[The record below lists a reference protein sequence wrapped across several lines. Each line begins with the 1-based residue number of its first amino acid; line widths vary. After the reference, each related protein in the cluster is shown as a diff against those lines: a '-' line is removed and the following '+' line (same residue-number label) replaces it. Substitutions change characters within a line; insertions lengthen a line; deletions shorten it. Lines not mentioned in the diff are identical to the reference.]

1 MPQLKPFR
9 GLQLN
14 KVHPLARGLVGCWLM
29 NEGGGNIIYDF
40 VNRLN
45 ITGAG
50 TTGLP
55 TWTAGNHGAA
65 LNYISANSQYHQVNT
80 APQIAGY
87 PFSVIAWF
95 NSNDTVNGQ
104 SLFWFGNGSL
114 TNVYWGLLLYTGKV
128 CANARNT
135 SDRLDTFSSVA
146 YSANTWNMAAGV
158 WLSSTSRAAYLN
170 GGNKGTGIG
179 AANFGTCNRTAIGMY
194 RDFSPG
200 FPMSGKI
207 GLAMVWNR
215 ALSDAEIRWL
225 YREMF
230 PMFEPSRGRER
241 IYALGPE
248 VWLTGS
254 AEAQSATSAVLKQL
268 HRLVGSALAQS
279 QVSAVCEII
288 RKVSSIAASVS
299 DATGLLKTVRD
310 VAASIGG
317 LAAVD
322 GTISIAG
329 ETLLAGVVTGTAAL
343 SGTLILS
350 IRQPWFGGSLEIE
363 RQWLREVLFNCVSA
377 NAIKLGTALTSGWF
391 WVRVCGCSALYRGA
405 GMEQMDFTN
414 ILAVAA
420 KDACEIRPPSYLPH
434 DSNSTYF
441 YVIRRFNNCGYQ
453 ERTLGAAV
461 KVSIE
466 TSGELARLQP
476 NNIFDSKAEQVNGNK
491 IQLVWFYC
499 PLEQKSKPV
508 CFKIYWDSWTGQV
521 DYENP
526 TAIISYQGRKYYS
539 YETGALEAGRYLF
552 AIRAEDVHGVENNSL
567 SQSRINLCTGSPDS
581 INILSA
587 ETI

>member
-1 MPQLKPFR
+1 MPQLKPFC
-9 GLQLN
+9 GIQLN
-14 KVHPLARGLVGCWLM
+14 RTHPLARGLVGCWLM
-29 NEGGGNIIYDF
+29 NEGGGNKVFDLSGNRNTGTLTNMAFPPTATSGWNPGKFGSALAFDGTNDYVDCGAVKPTGSITIAGWFKTTSGSEHAIISTITTANKGYALSVSPRLWLYIYGTTTCYKKSTDTTLNNGKWRFVAGVYDSSALTLTLYIDGI
-40 VNRLN
+40 VA
-45 ITGAG
+45 AG
-50 TTGLP
+50 TLSGTVPSAIGVGQNA
-55 TWTAGNHGAA
+55 TIGYGAA
-65 LNYISANSQYHQVNT
+65 GFNYFNGTIDDL
-80 APQIAGY
+80 QI
-87 PFSVIAWF
+87 
-95 NSNDTVNGQ
+95 
-104 SLFWFGNGSL
+104 
-114 TNVYWGLLLYTGKV
+114 
-128 CANARNT
+128 
-135 SDRLDTFSSVA
+135 
-146 YSANTWNMAAGV
+146 
-158 WLSSTSRAAYLN
+158 
-170 GGNKGTGIG
+170 
-179 AANFGTCNRTAIGMY
+179 
-194 RDFSPG
+194 
-200 FPMSGKI
+200 
-207 GLAMVWNR
+207 WNR
-215 ALSDAEIRWL
+215 ALTASEIAWL

-310 VAASIGG
+310 VAASISG

-322 GTISIAG
+322 GTISIVG
-329 ETLLAGVVTGTAAL
+329 ETLLSGVVTGTAAL

-466 TSGELARLQP
+466 TSGELARPQP

-508 CFKIYWDSWTGQV
+508 CFKIYWDSWTGEV